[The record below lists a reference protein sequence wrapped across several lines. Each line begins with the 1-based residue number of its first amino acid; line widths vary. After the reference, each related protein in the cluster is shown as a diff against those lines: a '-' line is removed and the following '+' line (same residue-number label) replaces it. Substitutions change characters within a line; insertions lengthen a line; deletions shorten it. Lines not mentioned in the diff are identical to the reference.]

1 MIEEVEAIGKVDKS
15 GLSEVCCLYGLGLD
29 GLVLD
34 GAEGIPVGML
44 TGLELWFACLGIQWG
59 SWVNRVPSG
68 SCLSETLE
76 DLLSPKKI

>member
-1 MIEEVEAIGKVDKS
+1 MEQPGIWEFLVNDFFHHAGLWELGLQDWEFNRMIEEVEDIGKVDKS

-44 TGLELWFACLGIQWG
+44 TGLEL
-59 SWVNRVPSG
+59 
-68 SCLSETLE
+68 
-76 DLLSPKKI
+76 